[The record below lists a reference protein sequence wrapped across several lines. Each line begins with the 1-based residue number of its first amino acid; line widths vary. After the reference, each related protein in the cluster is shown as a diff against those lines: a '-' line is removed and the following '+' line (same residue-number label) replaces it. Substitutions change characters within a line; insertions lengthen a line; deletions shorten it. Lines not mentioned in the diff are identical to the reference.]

1 MRKQDVASLHII
13 FLLSL
18 ILVFGGNFSAIKAII
33 TEWLSVGPYNH
44 GFLGL
49 AMVLYVSWTKK
60 DILKKTPKQ
69 ASNFGL
75 MGLLVSLLFLLVS
88 SLASIQQLQLL
99 SLFLV
104 LVFMIASIYGI
115 EVLKVVALPLLMLL
129 LVLPVWNIL
138 QYPLRE
144 VSTVVGYYGANLV
157 GVDVI
162 RDGYRLITPGGL
174 FYVEQACSG
183 LGFFLVSAF
192 LAVGV
197 SFFNQLSLK
206 CSVKFLIIALVFALV
221 ANWVRIIIIV
231 AVGSYSHMQHFIVQ
245 DHLTFGWYLFLLFL
259 VPLFFISDRF
269 FSGTHSEKN
278 RIDLKQAPVQTLTNT
293 SYKKSILVL
302 VFLLIFSFLQYFL
315 PSRFDKKYH
324 YNLPSLNQYQWV
336 IKNKSM
342 SPNWHPIFHGAS
354 HETFNYYQFNNV
366 IFQVYVADYVTQS
379 QGNEIIYVDN
389 SLYDEKRWQE
399 IKQSELNLKNGNKA
413 NLLVVQR
420 GAERER
426 SIAYLYFIDK
436 QYVTDKKQAKLYE
449 AIAAIKG
456 KPGASIIA
464 VAIDYNTEKRKKALY
479 DLSLFVEHLLQQAS
493 FNRDN

>member
-1 MRKQDVASLHII
+1 MRKQDVAYLHII

-18 ILVFGGNFSAIKAII
+18 ILIFGGNFSAIKAII

-60 DILKKTPKQ
+60 DVLKQTPKQ
-69 ASNFGL
+69 ASSFGL
-75 MGLLVSLLFLLVS
+75 LGLFASLLLLLVS

-104 LVFMIASIYGI
+104 LVFTIASIYGLK
-115 EVLKVVALPLLMLL
+115 VLKVVALPLLMLL

-144 VSTVVGYYGANLV
+144 ISTIVGYYGANLV

-206 CSVKFLIIALVFALV
+206 SSIKFLIIALVFALV

-259 VPLFFISDRF
+259 LPLFFISNRF
-269 FSGTHSEKN
+269 FSGIHTDKN
-278 RIDLKQAPVQTLTNT
+278 TTDLKQEPVQTLTNT
-293 SYKKSILVL
+293 LYTKSILA
-302 VFLLIFSFLQYFL
+302 LIFLFTFTFLQYFL
-315 PSRFDKKYH
+315 PTRFDKQYH
-324 YNLPSLNQYQWV
+324 YNLPNLSQYQWV
-336 IKNKSM
+336 IKNQSM

-354 HETFNYYQFNNV
+354 HETFNYYQFKNV
-366 IFQVYVADYVTQS
+366 VFQVYVADYIKQS
-379 QGNEIIYVDN
+379 QGNEIIYVEN
-389 SLYDEKRWQE
+389 SLYDQKRWQE
-399 IKQSELNLKNGNKA
+399 IKQSELNLKNKNKV
-413 NLLVVQR
+413 NLLVLQR

-426 SIAYLYFIDK
+426 SIAYLYFINK
-436 QYVTDKKQAKLYE
+436 QYVTDKKQAKVYE
-449 AIAAIKG
+449 AMAAIKG

-464 VAIDYNTEKRKKALY
+464 IAIDYNTEKRKKALY
-479 DLSLFVEHLLQQAS
+479 ELSLFVEHLLQQAN
-493 FNRDN
+493 FIPN